1 MVELTSIINMI
12 DLENQHRE
20 AMGERPLVDN
30 DLQPRLD
37 SSPRYGEQELAES
50 GPLPRAPEI
59 RRDPGDFGSAPHRT
73 QPRTRALPIQPMH
86 FSPPARQATPV
97 PATEKK
103 RWPIRSWMVIVAIL
117 IAAAVAGMVVAMSG
131 PDVAVHRGK

>member
-1 MVELTSIINMI
+1 MI

-20 AMGERPLVDN
+20 AIGERPLVDG

-37 SSPRYGEQELAES
+37 SSPRYGEEPLFGES
-50 GPLPRAPEI
+50 GPLPRATEAREA

-86 FSPPARQATPV
+86 FSPPARQTTPV
-97 PATEKK
+97 PSSEKK
-103 RWPIRSWMVIVAIL
+103 RWPIRSWMVILAIL
-117 IAAAVAGMVVAMSG
+117 VAAAVAGMVVAMSG